1 VTDLSSGLWDDLR
14 DVPQHLRRTLDATTG
29 MAEVISI
36 LRNGDC
42 GRIIL
47 TGNGASYYAGLTAA
61 TAALLSPTPKPWLAV
76 PAGLL
81 LAGRVEL
88 RKRDVLIAI
97 SSSGELRDIIES
109 SNRTRVAPMVAIT
122 ADSAS
127 TIARTADVAIVLPA
141 QQQRAVTHTGAFAAA
156 ALMLLK
162 LLARS
167 AADTELETLVEAAP
181 ESVAQA
187 IELTDNWIEILRS
200 LLVPAHALA
209 FGSGT
214 AWAAA
219 LETALLLKE
228 VSRIPSEGVETREAA
243 TSSMTAIR
251 SGDVAVAIQ
260 SGRDDLLVGETAI
273 ALKRAG
279 ASVVELPGA
288 AGVDERLSPLL
299 ALPAGVALAIAY
311 ARRAGRDPDAPDW
324 YAAYLDTARA
334 EANPP

>member
-1 VTDLSSGLWDDLR
+1 
-14 DVPQHLRRTLDATTG
+14 
-29 MAEVISI
+29 MAEVRSL
-36 LRNGDC
+36 LRKKDG
-42 GRIIL
+42 GRVIL

-61 TAALLSPTPKPWLAV
+61 TAALRSRTPNPWLAV
-76 PAGLL
+76 PAGFL
-81 LAGRVEL
+81 LASRVEL
-88 RKRDVLIAI
+88 RERDILFAI

-109 SNRTRVAPMVAIT
+109 LGSRPVASMVAIT
-122 ADSAS
+122 ADGAS
-127 TIARTADVAIVLPA
+127 PIARIADLAVVLPA
-141 QQQRAVTHTGAFAAA
+141 QRQRAVTHTGAFAAA

-162 LLARS
+162 LLALS
-167 AADTELETLVEAAP
+167 AADTELEMLVEEAP
-181 ESVAQA
+181 EFVAHA
-187 IELTDNWIEILRS
+187 VDVTENWIPILGS
-200 LLVPAHALA
+200 LPVPAHALT

-251 SGDVAVAIQ
+251 GGDVAVAIQ
-260 SGRDDLLVGETAI
+260 SGADDPLVSETSLV
-273 ALKRAG
+273 LKRTG

-288 AGVDERLSPLL
+288 AGIDERLSPLL

-324 YAAYLDTARA
+324 YAAYLETARA
-334 EANPP
+334 DANPP